1 MAANVRQTFRT
12 KKNLF
17 SSKTNAPMTNM
28 TPIRQVMEARSFRNQ
43 NDFDSWLLDNFDRLY
58 NEEKQMIAEAMEF
71 AFDEDGHSKS
81 WRKGVIEKY
90 YLEKYYEKSTQ

>member
-1 MAANVRQTFRT
+1 
-12 KKNLF
+12 
-17 SSKTNAPMTNM
+17 MTNM

-43 NDFDSWLLDNFDRLY
+43 NDFDTWLLDNFDRLF
-58 NEEKQMIAEAMEF
+58 NEEKTMIAEAMEF

-90 YLEKYYEKSTQ
+90 YLEKYIEKPTQ

>member
-1 MAANVRQTFRT
+1 MT
-12 KKNLF
+12 K
-17 SSKTNAPMTNM
+17 M

-43 NDFDSWLLDNFDRLY
+43 NDFDSWLLDNFDRLF
-58 NEEKQMIAEAMEF
+58 NEEKQMIAEAMDF

-81 WRKGVIEKY
+81 WRKLVIEKY